1 MHGMDD
7 GVLARIDA
15 IEILKRW
22 MDTDEFPDRMM
33 GGVPPFRRG
42 FVMDLV
48 YTTLRNLRALDF
60 VVNPLIQREP
70 QDHALPALWLGACQ
84 ILKMPDVAEHAAVHA
99 TVEALKELDG
109 PHITGFANAVLRNIQ
124 RNLDT
129 IISDLE
135 AAPLAVRESHSDE
148 QVERWTARY
157 GAERAAAICA
167 WDNEPA
173 SVTFVTV
180 PGGPSI
186 PELIK
191 MFAEVDVQTEAHP
204 GAPDAAIIIPH
215 GSRVEFL
222 PGFAEGQFAI
232 QDPATREAVLL
243 LDVHPG
249 HRVLDAC
256 ASPGG
261 KSVQIGLRLERRG
274 RLVATDCW
282 PDRMPPLEENISRFR
297 LTGITDILHRDA
309 RRMTLRDVGGQ
320 RFDRILL
327 DVPCSNTGV
336 QRRRADARWR
346 FTPERLAILNETQF
360 AILENTAAMLADG
373 GRIVYSTCSLE
384 KEENEDIIDAFLERH
399 PQFQQVGKSVLVPP
413 DREMDGAFCVALE
426 YNN

>member
-1 MHGMDD
+1 MDD

-22 MDTDEFPDRMM
+22 MDTEEFPDRMM

-48 YTTLRNLRALDF
+48 YTTLRNIRALDF
-60 VVNPLIQREP
+60 VVTPFIQREP
-70 QDHALPALWLGACQ
+70 ENHALPALWLGACQ

-109 PHITGFANAVLRNIQ
+109 PHVTGFANAILRNVL

-129 IISDLE
+129 IIADLE
-135 AAPLAVRESHSDE
+135 AAPLAVRESHTDE
-148 QVERWTARY
+148 QVERWIARY

-167 WDNEPA
+167 WDNEAA
-173 SVTFVTV
+173 SVTVVTV
-180 PGGPSI
+180 PGGPSV

-191 MFAEVDVQTEAHP
+191 AFADVDIETEAHP
-204 GAPDAAIIIPH
+204 GTPDTAIIIPH
-215 GSRVEFL
+215 GSRVTEL
-222 PGFAEGQFAI
+222 PGFDEGRFAI
-232 QDPATREAVLL
+232 QDPATLEAVLL

-249 HRVLDAC
+249 QRVLDAC

-261 KSVQIGLRLERRG
+261 KSVQIGLRLENRG

-282 PDRMPPLEENISRFR
+282 PDRLPPLEENIRRFG
-297 LTGITDILHRDA
+297 LTKITDILHRDA
-309 RRMTLRDVGGQ
+309 RRTTLRELNGP

-346 FTPERLAILNETQF
+346 FTAERLAILNETQV

-373 GRIVYSTCSLE
+373 GRLVYSTCSLE
-384 KEENEDIIDAFLERH
+384 KEENEDIIDAFLQRH
-399 PQFQQVGKSVLVPP
+399 PQFQQVGKTVCIPP
-413 DREMDGAFCVALE
+413 DRQMDGAFCVALE
-426 YNN
+426 YRN